1 MFILF
6 SVSLMSLNL
15 SQPLSRPSSF
25 FMVLARSSLCRT
37 SRILGL
43 SDYLLVVFF
52 VLLSCLLYFPQTR
65 IWSEC
70 LIGCS

>member
-15 SQPLSRPSSF
+15 SQPLSRPSSL

-52 VLLSCLLYFPQTR
+52 ILLSCLLYFP
-65 IWSEC
+65 
-70 LIGCS
+70 